1 MKNIVLIGM
10 PGSGKTTLGMALAEK
25 LRRPFV
31 DADAYLEEKEGRTIQ
46 SFFAESEK
54 AFRDAEE
61 RTIEDLSRRQN
72 LIIATGGGV
81 VKRSRNVARL
91 HETGLLIFI
100 DRRAEDIVTDVEV
113 EKRPLLAEGPDKVFA
128 LYKERIALYRKAA
141 DRILENRGSEEEV
154 LARLLE
160 MVGGIEDR
168 R

>member
-10 PGSGKTTLGMALAEK
+10 PGSGKTTFGMALAEK

-31 DADAYLEEKEGRTIQ
+31 DAVAYLEEKEGRTIQ

-61 RTIEDLSRRQN
+61 RTIEDLSRRQD

>member
-10 PGSGKTTLGMALAEK
+10 PGSGKTTFGMALAEK
-25 LRRPFV
+25 LCRPFV

>member
-10 PGSGKTTLGMALAEK
+10 PGSGKTTFGMALSEK

-81 VKRSRNVARL
+81 VKRPRNVARL

-160 MVGGIEDR
+160 MVGGIEGR

>member
-10 PGSGKTTLGMALAEK
+10 PGSGKTTFGMALAEK
-25 LRRPFV
+25 LRHPFV

-46 SFFAESEK
+46 SIFAESEK

-154 LARLLE
+154 LARLLK

>member
-10 PGSGKTTLGMALAEK
+10 PGSGKTTFGMALSEK

-81 VKRSRNVARL
+81 VKRSRNVVRL

-160 MVGGIEDR
+160 MVGGIEGR

>member
-10 PGSGKTTLGMALAEK
+10 PGSGKTTFSMALAEK

-54 AFRDAEE
+54 TFRDAEE

-160 MVGGIEDR
+160 MVGGIEGR

>member
-10 PGSGKTTLGMALAEK
+10 PGSGKTTFGMALAEK

-46 SFFAESEK
+46 SIFAESEK

-160 MVGGIEDR
+160 MVGGIDGR

>member
-10 PGSGKTTLGMALAEK
+10 PGSGKTTFGMALSEK

-81 VKRSRNVARL
+81 VKRPRNVARL

-154 LARLLE
+154 LDRLLE
-160 MVGGIEDR
+160 MVSGIEDR

>member
-10 PGSGKTTLGMALAEK
+10 PGSGKTTFGMALAEK

-46 SFFAESEK
+46 SLFAESEK

-81 VKRSRNVARL
+81 VKRARNVARL

-160 MVGGIEDR
+160 MVGGIEGR

>member
-10 PGSGKTTLGMALAEK
+10 PGSGKTTFGMALAEK

-46 SFFAESEK
+46 SIFAESEK

-154 LARLLE
+154 LARLLK

>member
-10 PGSGKTTLGMALAEK
+10 PGCGKTTFGRALAER
-25 LRRPFV
+25 LHRPFI

-61 RTIEDLSRRQN
+61 RTVEDLSARQG

-81 VKRSRNVARL
+81 VKRQSNVVKLQAS
-91 HETGLLIFI
+91 GLIIFI

-113 EKRPLLAEGPDKVFA
+113 EKRPLLKEGPDKVFT
-128 LYKERIALYRKAA
+128 LYKERIALYRAAA
-141 DRILENRGSEEEV
+141 DRILENRGSEKEV
-154 LARLLE
+154 LARLLD
-160 MVGGIEDR
+160 MVKE
-168 R
+168 

>member
-10 PGSGKTTLGMALAEK
+10 PGSGKTTFGMALSEK

>member
-10 PGSGKTTLGMALAEK
+10 PGSGKTTFGMALAEK

-46 SFFAESEK
+46 SFFAESEE

-91 HETGLLIFI
+91 HETGFIIFI

-160 MVGGIEDR
+160 MVGGIEGR

>member
-10 PGSGKTTLGMALAEK
+10 PGSGKTTFGMALAEK

-113 EKRPLLAEGPDKVFA
+113 EKRPLLAEGPDKVFI

-160 MVGGIEDR
+160 MVSGIDGR

>member
-1 MKNIVLIGM
+1 M
-10 PGSGKTTLGMALAEK
+10 
-25 LRRPFV
+25 
-31 DADAYLEEKEGRTIQ
+31 
-46 SFFAESEK
+46 
-54 AFRDAEE
+54 
-61 RTIEDLSRRQN
+61 
-72 LIIATGGGV
+72 
-81 VKRSRNVARL
+81 KRSRNVARL

-160 MVGGIEDR
+160 MVSGIEGR

>member
-10 PGSGKTTLGMALAEK
+10 PGSGKTTFGMALAEK

-128 LYKERIALYRKAA
+128 LYKERIALYQKAA

>member
-10 PGSGKTTLGMALAEK
+10 PGSGKTTFGMALAEK

-128 LYKERIALYRKAA
+128 LYKKRIALYRKAA

-160 MVGGIEDR
+160 MVGGMDDR

>member
-10 PGSGKTTLGMALAEK
+10 PGSGKTTFGMALAEK

-128 LYKERIALYRKAA
+128 LYKERIALYWKAA

-160 MVGGIEDR
+160 MVSGIEDR

>member
-1 MKNIVLIGM
+1 M
-10 PGSGKTTLGMALAEK
+10 P
-25 LRRPFV
+25 
-31 DADAYLEEKEGRTIQ
+31 EEKEGRTIQ

-81 VKRSRNVARL
+81 VKRSRNVVRL

-160 MVGGIEDR
+160 MVGGIEGR

>member
-10 PGSGKTTLGMALAEK
+10 PGSGKTTFGMALAEK

-113 EKRPLLAEGPDKVFA
+113 EKRPLLAEGSDKVFA

-160 MVGGIEDR
+160 MVGGIEGR

>member
-10 PGSGKTTLGMALAEK
+10 PGCGKTTFGRALAER
-25 LRRPFV
+25 LHRPFI

-61 RTIEDLSRRQN
+61 RTVEDLSARQG

-81 VKRSRNVARL
+81 VKRQSNVVKL
-91 HETGLLIFI
+91 HASGLIIFI

-113 EKRPLLAEGPDKVFA
+113 EKRPLLKEGPDRYSLFIKSGLLSIGQRQIGYWKIGA
-128 LYKERIALYRKAA
+128 ARKKCWPVCW
-141 DRILENRGSEEEV
+141 IWSKSE
-154 LARLLE
+154 
-160 MVGGIEDR
+160 GP
-168 R
+168 

>member
-10 PGSGKTTLGMALAEK
+10 PGCGKTTFGRALAER
-25 LRRPFV
+25 LHRPFI

-61 RTIEDLSRRQN
+61 RTIEDLSARQG

-81 VKRSRNVARL
+81 VKRPSNVVKL
-91 HETGLLIFI
+91 HASGLIIFI

-113 EKRPLLAEGPDKVFA
+113 EKRPLLKEGPDKVFT
-128 LYKERIALYRKAA
+128 LYKERIALYRAAA
-141 DRILENRGSEEEV
+141 DRILENRGSEKEV
-154 LARLLE
+154 LARLLD
-160 MVGGIEDR
+160 MVKE
-168 R
+168 

>member
-10 PGSGKTTLGMALAEK
+10 PGSGKTTFGMALAEK

-113 EKRPLLAEGPDKVFA
+113 EKRPLLAEGSDKVFA

-160 MVGGIEDR
+160 MVGGIDGR

>member
-10 PGSGKTTLGMALAEK
+10 PGCGKTTFGRALAER
-25 LRRPFV
+25 LHRPFV

-61 RTIEDLSRRQN
+61 RTVEDLSARQG

-81 VKRSRNVARL
+81 VKRQSNVVKL
-91 HETGLLIFI
+91 HASGLIIFI

-113 EKRPLLAEGPDKVFA
+113 EKGP
-128 LYKERIALYRKAA
+128 
-141 DRILENRGSEEEV
+141 S
-154 LARLLE
+154 
-160 MVGGIEDR
+160 
-168 R
+168 